1 MNKILMISL
10 LSLLFSSGLSRAD
23 EHKSPISAEMF
34 LNAVAAVEKKDFV
47 EAVRLFEA
55 LAEEGEPA
63 SEYNLSLL
71 HYKGLGTPENY
82 KSALYWAWNASLDGY
97 EKAPALV
104 DNIRDEVTD
113 KLITEVAESIIENL
127 TEKAM
132 SGDDQAAIKL
142 GKTYYSLFIEP
153 DIKNAYIWFVI
164 AQALSVEGSDELL
177 SKVKKEIETPDLLLF
192 QTDASSTFSE
202 ITK

>member
-1 MNKILMISL
+1 MNKILTVSLIYLL
-10 LSLLFSSGLSRAD
+10 LSSSPSRAD
-23 EHKSPISAEMF
+23 EHTPTISPEMF
-34 LNAVAAVEKKDFV
+34 SNAVAAVEKKDFV
-47 EAVRLFEA
+47 GAVRLFAA

-63 SEYNLSLL
+63 SQYNLSLL

-104 DNIRDEVTD
+104 DDIREDVTD
-113 KLITEVAESIIENL
+113 QLITEVAESVIENL
-127 TEKAM
+127 TKKAM
-132 SGDDQAAIKL
+132 SGDEQASIKL

-177 SKVKKEIETPDLLLF
+177 SEVKKEIETPDLLLF
-192 QTDASSTFSE
+192 QTDATATFNE
-202 ITK
+202 IEK

>member
-1 MNKILMISL
+1 MNKILTVSLIYLL
-10 LSLLFSSGLSRAD
+10 LSSSPSRAD
-23 EHKSPISAEMF
+23 EHTPTTSPEMF
-34 LNAVAAVEKKDFV
+34 SNAVAAVEKKDFV
-47 EAVRLFEA
+47 GAVRLFAA

-63 SEYNLSLL
+63 SQYNLSLL

-82 KSALYWAWNASLDGY
+82 KSALYWAWNASLGGY

-104 DNIRDEVTD
+104 DDIREDVTD
-113 KLITEVAESIIENL
+113 QLITEVAESVIENL
-127 TEKAM
+127 TKKAM
-132 SGDDQAAIKL
+132 SGDEQASIKL

-177 SKVKKEIETPDLLLF
+177 SEVKKEIETPDLLLF
-192 QTDASSTFSE
+192 QTDATATFNE
-202 ITK
+202 IEK

>member
-1 MNKILMISL
+1 MNKILTVSLIYLL
-10 LSLLFSSGLSRAD
+10 LSSSPSRAD
-23 EHKSPISAEMF
+23 EHTPTISPEMF
-34 LNAVAAVEKKDFV
+34 SNAVAAVERKDFV
-47 EAVRLFEA
+47 GAVRLFAA

-63 SEYNLSLL
+63 SQYNLSLL

-104 DNIRDEVTD
+104 DDIREDVTD
-113 KLITEVAESIIENL
+113 QLITEVAESVIENL
-127 TEKAM
+127 TKKAM
-132 SGDDQAAIKL
+132 SGDEQASIKL

-177 SKVKKEIETPDLLLF
+177 SEVKKEIETPDLLLF
-192 QTDASSTFSE
+192 QTDATATFNE
-202 ITK
+202 IEK

>member
-1 MNKILMISL
+1 MNKILTVSLIYLL
-10 LSLLFSSGLSRAD
+10 LSSSPSRAD
-23 EHKSPISAEMF
+23 EHTPTISPEMF
-34 LNAVAAVEKKDFV
+34 SNAVAAVERKDFV
-47 EAVRLFEA
+47 GAVRLFAA

-63 SEYNLSLL
+63 SQYNLSLL

-104 DNIRDEVTD
+104 NDIREDVTD
-113 KLITEVAESIIENL
+113 QLITEVAESVIENL
-127 TEKAM
+127 TKKAM
-132 SGDDQAAIKL
+132 SGDEQASIKL

-177 SKVKKEIETPDLLLF
+177 SEVKKQIETPDLLLF
-192 QTDASSTFSE
+192 QTDATATFNE
-202 ITK
+202 IEK